1 MKKIAVGFCLIMA
14 ACNTEAV
21 LYEFQ
26 DAFVEVDAWAGT
38 GGQETLLVVDWN
50 RLDLGTA
57 ALSPSH
63 AFGYRW
69 EGTESI
75 LDMLNAFH
83 NAGVFVFQSGYGG
96 AFPNN
101 ITYSDPD
108 GEQHSHIE
116 DGSWMLAGTD
126 NPFARWGTWGDS
138 EWVWNQK
145 GINEEQIRDGW
156 FVGMNAIMF
165 YGEVPPGADLTF
177 QLDIPMIPEPASLF
191 LLGLGGVCVYRKN
204 LRRIHRVRQ

>member
-1 MKKIAVGFCLIMA
+1 MKSIAVGLCLILA
-14 ACNTEAV
+14 ACNAKAV

-26 DAFVEVDAWAGT
+26 DVFVDVDAWVGT
-38 GGQETLLVVDWN
+38 GSQEGLLVIDWN
-50 RLDLGTA
+50 RLDLGVSA
-57 ALSPSH
+57 VSPSH

-69 EGTESI
+69 EGTQSV

-83 NAGVFVFQSGYGG
+83 NAGVFVFESGYEG

-101 ITYSDPD
+101 VTYSDLD

-116 DGSWMLAGTD
+116 DGSWLLARTD

-138 EWVWNQK
+138 EWIWNQK
-145 GINEEQIRDGW
+145 GINVEQIQDGW

-177 QLDIPMIPEPASLF
+177 ELDIPMIPEPASLA
-191 LLGLGGVCVYRKN
+191 LLAAGGLILRCRK
-204 LRRIHRVRQ
+204 